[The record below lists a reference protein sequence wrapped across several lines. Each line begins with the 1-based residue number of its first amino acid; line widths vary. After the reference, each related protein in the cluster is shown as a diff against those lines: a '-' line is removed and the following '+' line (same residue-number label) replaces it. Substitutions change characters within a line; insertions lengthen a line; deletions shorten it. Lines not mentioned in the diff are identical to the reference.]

1 MMLSKQCPDGQ
12 PGGPGFHG
20 KTKVCVM
27 TFSTFERS
35 IDRIAPT
42 FLMFLGLVAAFGSA
56 GLGL

>member
-1 MMLSKQCPDGQ
+1 
-12 PGGPGFHG
+12 
-20 KTKVCVM
+20 M
-27 TFSTFERS
+27 TFTTFERS

>member
-1 MMLSKQCPDGQ
+1 
-12 PGGPGFHG
+12 
-20 KTKVCVM
+20 M